1 MVETQKEVV
10 EEDMDLPPGPLEVE
24 EVKPKIEEPKVEEIK
39 VVEETKDEPLPF
51 TNEDDSDE
59 TP

>member
-1 MVETQKEVV
+1 METQKEVV
-10 EEDMDLPPGPLEVE
+10 EEDKDLPPGPLEVE
-24 EVKPKIEEPKVEEIK
+24 EVKLKIEEPTIEEIK
-39 VVEETKDEPLPF
+39 IVEETKDEPLPF